1 MQAQSGAGEAMY
13 GFVGCTV
20 RWVMTGTVVPV
31 NRQTTMRV
39 LAVLFRSRARK
50 ALLSEE
56 NSAHR
61 AALAGIADPSKWP
74 S

>member
-20 RWVMTGTVVPV
+20 RWFMTGTVVPV
-31 NRQTTMRV
+31 NRQTTMRD
-39 LAVLFRSRARK
+39 LRFYSEAV
-50 ALLSEE
+50 
-56 NSAHR
+56 
-61 AALAGIADPSKWP
+61 LAGIADPSKWP

>member
-20 RWVMTGTVVPV
+20 RWFMTGTVVPV

-39 LAVLFRSRARK
+39 LAGVIQKQGAKGAPFRGKQR
-50 ALLSEE
+50 
-56 NSAHR
+56 
-61 AALAGIADPSKWP
+61 PSSGASWDRG
-74 S
+74 SFEMA

>member
-20 RWVMTGTVVPV
+20 RWFMTGTVVPV
-31 NRQTTMRV
+31 NRQTTTRV
-39 LAVLFRSRARK
+39 LGVLFRSRPRK

>member
-20 RWVMTGTVVPV
+20 RWFMTGTVAPV

-39 LAVLFRSRARK
+39 LAVLFRSGARK
-50 ALLSEE
+50 ASEE

-61 AALAGIADPSKWP
+61 ASLAGIADPSKWP